1 MAVLT
6 APIAEYALY
15 GESERT
21 IAPEFI
27 HVEPISERSSLYE
40 WTISPHSHPGIFQLL
55 LVTEGRGALADG
67 VGETQLSPGELALV
81 PGGVVHAFR
90 FAPQTQGWVLSVA
103 DALLDDPRL
112 TGFGVA
118 GLVRGGRALCMPV
131 ASLLGSLMEALHAR
145 QGQPDAPTLAA
156 LALVLGLVEEA
167 AAALAAAARG
177 PVDRRIL
184 LVRRFTALVE
194 VHFREHWPVARY
206 AAELG
211 ASPQTLTRAC
221 RHVTGKSPGDVVLD
235 RLLREA
241 MRALTFTAAGVA
253 RVADDLGFAD
263 PAYFSRFFKGRAGV
277 GPSRFRRDRGWFR
290 QTPTSAMDHLR

>member
-1 MAVLT
+1 MAHRSQS
-6 APIAEYALY
+6 IAEFALY
-15 GESERT
+15 GEAART
-21 IAPEFI
+21 IAPEFV
-27 HVEPISERSSLYE
+27 HVEPISDRSSLYE

-55 LVTEGRGALADG
+55 LVTEGQGSLADG
-67 VGETQLSPGELALV
+67 VGETRLDPGQLALV

-112 TGFGVA
+112 AGFGVA
-118 GLVRGGRALCMPV
+118 ALVRGGQALCLPV
-131 ASLLGSLMEALHAR
+131 DALVAGLMAALHMR
-145 QGQPDAPTLAA
+145 QGRPDAATLAA
-156 LALVLGLVEEA
+156 LALILAMVDEA
-167 AAALAAAARG
+167 AAAQAAAAHG

-194 VHFREHWPVARY
+194 ARFREHWAVARY

-211 ASPQTLTRAC
+211 TTPQTLTRAC
-221 RHVTGKSPGDVVLD
+221 RHVTGKSPGDIALD

-253 RVADDLGFAD
+253 QVADDLGFAD

-277 GPSRFRRDRGWFR
+277 EPSRFRRERGWFR
-290 QTPTSAMDHLR
+290 QTPTG

>member
-1 MAVLT
+1 MAQLS
-6 APIAEYALY
+6 APIAEFALY
-15 GESERT
+15 GEQQRT
-21 IAPEFI
+21 IAPEFV
-27 HVEPISERSSLYE
+27 HVEPISDRSSLYE

-55 LVTEGRGALADG
+55 LVMEGQGALADG
-67 VGETQLSPGELALV
+67 EGELPLPPGQLALV

-112 TGFGVA
+112 AGFGVA
-118 GLVRGGRALCMPV
+118 ALVRGGKALCLPV
-131 ASLLGSLMEALHAR
+131 EPLAAGLMEALYLR
-145 QGQPDAPTLAA
+145 QGQPDAAMLAA
-156 LALVLGLVEEA
+156 LALLLALVDEA
-167 AAALAAAARG
+167 AAAQAAAATG

-194 VHFREHWPVARY
+194 ARFREHWAVARY

-211 ASPQTLTRAC
+211 TTPQTLTRAC
-221 RHVTGKSPGDVVLD
+221 RHVTGKSPGDIALD
-235 RLLREA
+235 RLQREA

-253 RVADDLGFAD
+253 QVADDLGFAD

-277 GPSRFRRDRGWFR
+277 EPSRFRRERGWFR
-290 QTPTSAMDHLR
+290 QMSTDGADRPR